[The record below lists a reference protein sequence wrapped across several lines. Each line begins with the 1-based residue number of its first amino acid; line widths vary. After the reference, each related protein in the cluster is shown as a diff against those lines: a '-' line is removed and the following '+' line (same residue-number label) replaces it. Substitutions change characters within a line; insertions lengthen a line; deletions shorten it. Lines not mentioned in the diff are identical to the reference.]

1 MPSEST
7 LGIYIHV
14 PFCVRKCPY
23 CDFYSVPQTAE
34 RMEQYGT
41 ALCRFLRQM
50 QTDLPVDT
58 IYFGGGTPTSIS
70 AEALEQLLQTVV
82 RVFDLSK
89 VREFCVEAGRPDTIT
104 REKLEV
110 LKRYGVDRISVNP
123 QTMEDAVLQQIGRK
137 HTSAQI
143 AEAFQLARE
152 VDFTNINMVLID
164 RTQKRDMTNAL
175 LMDALANTA
184 IEQVCDKA
192 EQRIQETMP
201 NRYFTWRF
209 SPGYGDFPISEQPNL
224 LAHLNAAR
232 QVGIITTETYLM
244 NPRKSVSAI
253 FGCAQHPLPKRRQG
267 CSICKMRETCAFR
280 KKGAHC
286 GGTT

>member
-1 MPSEST
+1 MGLADGDSSCPKGIFHDGRKRRIVGYGDGTTANGLSGIARKAIFAAEDSRSTAALAPADSETVGRLLYFDSVLSNSMQLLFLCIPFHCT
-7 LGIYIHV
+7 GKAPDAGIHSPALSGTGNLGDIIQKLQV
-14 PFCVRKCPY
+14 
-23 CDFYSVPQTAE
+23 T
-34 RMEQYGT
+34 
-41 ALCRFLRQM
+41 
-50 QTDLPVDT
+50 VDT

-152 VDFTNINMVLID
+152 VGFTNINMDLIAGLPHD
-164 RTQKRDMTNAL
+164 TPEGFHRTL
-175 LMDALANTA
+175 
-184 IEQVCDKA
+184 
-192 EQRIQETMP
+192 
-201 NRYFTWRF
+201 
-209 SPGYGDFPISEQPNL
+209 
-224 LAHLNAAR
+224 
-232 QVGIITTETYLM
+232 
-244 NPRKSVSAI
+244 
-253 FGCAQHPLPKRRQG
+253 
-267 CSICKMRETCAFR
+267 
-280 KKGAHC
+280 KKYWH
-286 GGTT
+286 

>member
-82 RVFDLSK
+82 RGFDCSK
-89 VREFCVEAGRPDTIT
+89 VREFCVEAGRPDSIT
-104 REKLEV
+104 PE
-110 LKRYGVDRISVNP
+110 
-123 QTMEDAVLQQIGRK
+123 
-137 HTSAQI
+137 
-143 AEAFQLARE
+143 
-152 VDFTNINMVLID
+152 
-164 RTQKRDMTNAL
+164 
-175 LMDALANTA
+175 
-184 IEQVCDKA
+184 
-192 EQRIQETMP
+192 
-201 NRYFTWRF
+201 
-209 SPGYGDFPISEQPNL
+209 
-224 LAHLNAAR
+224 
-232 QVGIITTETYLM
+232 
-244 NPRKSVSAI
+244 
-253 FGCAQHPLPKRRQG
+253 
-267 CSICKMRETCAFR
+267 
-280 KKGAHC
+280 
-286 GGTT
+286 

>member
-123 QTMEDAVLQQIGRK
+123 QTMEDTVLQQIGRK

-152 VDFTNINMVLID
+152 VGFTNINMDLIAGLPHDTPEGFHRTLEKVLALNPD
-164 RTQKRDMTNAL
+164 RD
-175 LMDALANTA
+175 
-184 IEQVCDKA
+184 
-192 EQRIQETMP
+192 
-201 NRYFTWRF
+201 
-209 SPGYGDFPISEQPNL
+209 
-224 LAHLNAAR
+224 
-232 QVGIITTETYLM
+232 
-244 NPRKSVSAI
+244 RKSVV
-253 FGCAQHPLPKRRQG
+253 
-267 CSICKMRETCAFR
+267 
-280 KKGAHC
+280 
-286 GGTT
+286 